1 MMNFEPEFF
10 NRFELLISSIGVVL
24 GFFFGI
30 ILLAKTSKNSKA
42 NLFLAVYLLT
52 FSLRTGKALFH
63 NYYAINDSILTLF
76 LGLFLLIGPSLW
88 FYVKLLY
95 KNSDSLKRIDCYI
108 HYTPFFLVMIFS
120 VFIPNNGITDLRA
133 FYLLLFLHGLIYCF
147 YSFYWLL
154 KHPNFRDDSQKN
166 VKIKKWLISFIL
178 ATTLMFVH
186 AILIF
191 FDVVSFYPSS
201 SFLFSF
207 IIISLAI
214 LGYKN
219 LWLFEDEKK
228 KYTNS
233 TLDNKKASEYSKQ
246 LNQFMENDKLF
257 LDSELTLVKLAE
269 RMNISSKQ
277 LSQIINQIENTNY
290 SQYIAKYRIEQAKK
304 YLTNPYYHNYKI
316 AAIAFESGFNSI
328 SSFNITFKNLTNTT
342 PIDYRESYTKKSELD
357 T

>member
-1 MMNFEPEFF
+1 MNFEPEFF

-30 ILLAKTSKNSKA
+30 ILLAKTSKTSKA

-63 NYYAINDSILTLF
+63 NYYVINDSILTLF

-88 FYVKLLY
+88 FYVNHLY
-95 KNSDSLKRIDCYI
+95 KNSDSLKRIDCYL

-120 VFIPNNGITDLRA
+120 VFVPNNGITNLRV
-133 FYLLLFLHGLIYCF
+133 FYLFLFLHGLIYCF

-154 KHPNFRDDSQKN
+154 RHPSFHDASQKN
-166 VKIKKWLISFIL
+166 VKIKKWLLAFIL
-178 ATTLMFVH
+178 ATTLMFIH

-228 KYTNS
+228 KYADS

-257 LDSELTLVKLAE
+257 LDPELTLVKLAE

-290 SQYIAKYRIEQAKK
+290 SQYIAKYRVEQAEK
-304 YLTNPYYHNYKI
+304 YLKNPDYHNYKI

-342 PIDYRESYTKKSELD
+342 PIDYRESYIKKSELD
-357 T
+357 I

>member
-1 MMNFEPEFF
+1 MNFETEFF
-10 NRFELLISSIGVVL
+10 NRFELLISSIGIVL

-30 ILLAKTSKNSKA
+30 ILSTKTNKNSKA
-42 NLFLAVYLLT
+42 NLFLAIYLLT

-63 NYYAINDSILTLF
+63 NYYAINDRILTLF

-95 KNSDSLKRIDCYI
+95 TSNNSLKKINYFL
-108 HYTPFFLVMIFS
+108 HYAPFVLVTFFS
-120 VFIPNNGITDLRA
+120 LFISNDSIANLRA
-133 FYLLLFLHGLIYCF
+133 FYFILFLHGLIYCF
-147 YSFYWLL
+147 YTFYWLL
-154 KHPNFRDDSQKN
+154 TNPSFHEISQKN
-166 VKIKKWLISFIL
+166 IKIKKWLIAFIL
-178 ATTLMFVH
+178 ATTLMFIH

-191 FDVVSFYPSS
+191 FDILSFYPSS
-201 SFLFSF
+201 TYLFSF
-207 IIISLAI
+207 IIVSLAI
-214 LGYKN
+214 LGNNN
-219 LWLFEDEKK
+219 LWIFDVEKK

-233 TLDNKKASEYSKQ
+233 TLDDKKASEYSKQ
-246 LNQFMENDKLF
+246 LKQFMEIDKLF
-257 LDSELTLVKLAE
+257 LDPELTLVKLAD

-304 YLTNPYYHNYKI
+304 KLTNPNYHNYKI

-342 PIDYRESYTKKSELD
+342 PLEYRESYSKK

>member
-1 MMNFEPEFF
+1 MNFESEFF

-52 FSLRTGKALFH
+52 LSLRTGKALFH
-63 NYYAINDSILTLF
+63 NYYAISDSILTLF

-88 FYVKLLY
+88 FYVNLLY
-95 KNSDSLKRIDCYI
+95 NRASLKRIDCYL
-108 HYTPFFLVMIFS
+108 HYAPFFLVMILT
-120 VFIPNNGITDLRA
+120 VFIPNNGITNLGN
-133 FYLLLFLHGLIYCF
+133 FYLFLFIHGLIYCF

-154 KHPNFRDDSQKN
+154 KHPNFNDVSQKN
-166 VKIKKWLISFIL
+166 VKIKNWLIAFIL
-178 ATTLMFVH
+178 ATTLIFIH
-186 AILIF
+186 AILVF

-201 SFLFSF
+201 AFLFSF
-207 IIISLAI
+207 ITISLAI
-214 LGYKN
+214 FGCQN

-233 TLDNKKASEYSKQ
+233 TLDNTKASEYYKQ
-246 LNQFMENDKLF
+246 LNQFMEKDKLF
-257 LDSELTLVKLAE
+257 LDSELTLAKLAKK
-269 RMNISSKQ
+269 MNISSKQ

-290 SQYIAKYRIEQAKK
+290 SQYIAKYRVEQAEA
-304 YLTNPYYHNYKI
+304 YLKNPDYHNYKI

-342 PIDYRESYTKKSELD
+342 PIDYRESYIKKSGLD
-357 T
+357 M

>member
-1 MMNFEPEFF
+1 MNFEPGFF
-10 NRFELLISSIGVVL
+10 SRFELLISSIGVIL

-52 FSLRTGKALFH
+52 LSLRTGKALFH
-63 NYYAINDSILTLF
+63 NYYAISDSILTLF
-76 LGLFLLIGPSLW
+76 LGLFLLLGPCLW

-95 KNSDSLKRIDCYI
+95 NNNASLKRIDCYR
-108 HYTPFFLVMIFS
+108 HYAPFFLVMILT
-120 VFIPNNGITDLRA
+120 VFVPNNGITNLGN
-133 FYLLLFLHGLIYCF
+133 FYLFLFIHGLIYCC

-154 KHPNFRDDSQKN
+154 KHPNFHDVSQKN
-166 VKIKKWLISFIL
+166 VKIKNWLIAFIV
-178 ATTLMFVH
+178 ATTLIFIH
-186 AILIF
+186 AILVF

-201 SFLFSF
+201 AFLFSF

-214 LGYKN
+214 LGCQN
-219 LWLFEDEKK
+219 LWIFEDEKK

-233 TLDNKKASEYSKQ
+233 TLDNTKASEYYKQ

-257 LDSELTLVKLAE
+257 LDPELTLVKLAK

-290 SQYIAKYRIEQAKK
+290 SQYIAKYRVEQAET
-304 YLTNPYYHNYKI
+304 YLKNPDYQNYKI

-342 PIDYRESYTKKSELD
+342 PIDYRESYIEKSGLD
-357 T
+357 M